1 MSAANEEKAMT
12 DANIVRNL
20 ETLLDGGVL
29 YGVFLMV
36 VMGVNLLVKQ
46 QQQEREILKQ
56 KMKYAKLN
64 AKYGARR

>member
-20 ETLLDGGVL
+20 ETLLDGGGL

-46 QQQEREILKQ
+46 QQQEREILK
-56 KMKYAKLN
+56 
-64 AKYGARR
+64 